1 MATEP
6 YILLVEDN
14 PEDLALALFA
24 FRKSPL
30 PCRIETARD
39 GEEALN
45 FLFGRGPFSGQPPKP
60 YPRFI
65 LLDLKLPKITGLE
78 VLRELKSD
86 PAQKTIPVIVMTSS
100 SQEKDM
106 VECYQNGANSYIQKP
121 IDFQQFQNIVND
133 LCSYWLRINQT
144 IGVPRIPPV

>member
-1 MATEP
+1 MATDP

-30 PCRIETARD
+30 PCGIETARD

-45 FLFGRGPFSGQPPKP
+45 FIFSRGPFSGEPPKAR
-60 YPRFI
+60 PRFI

-86 PAQKTIPVIVMTSS
+86 TAQKSIPVIVMTSS

-106 VECYQNGANSYIQKP
+106 VECYRQGANSYIQKP
-121 IDFQQFQNIVND
+121 IDFQQFQNIINE
-133 LCSYWLRINQT
+133 LCSYWLKINQT